1 MKNNS
6 FYDSQVGQLLM
17 QVALQGHILEKK
29 IVKGKKTSDYLEFLT
44 KSYGLCSEL
53 EKELNKLEKEYVK

>member
-1 MKNNS
+1 
-6 FYDSQVGQLLM
+6 M

-44 KSYGLCSEL
+44 KSYSLCSEFK
-53 EKELNKLEKEYVK
+53 EELNKLEKEYVK